1 MARAAAELAYRSEDN
16 AMSCPAQMTFGSIL
30 TLLMMRSTP
39 GSPEPEMVR
48 QAKPL
53 GRPAR
58 VSCWT
63 G

>member
-1 MARAAAELAYRSEDN
+1 
-16 AMSCPAQMTFGSIL
+16 MSCPAQMTFGSIL